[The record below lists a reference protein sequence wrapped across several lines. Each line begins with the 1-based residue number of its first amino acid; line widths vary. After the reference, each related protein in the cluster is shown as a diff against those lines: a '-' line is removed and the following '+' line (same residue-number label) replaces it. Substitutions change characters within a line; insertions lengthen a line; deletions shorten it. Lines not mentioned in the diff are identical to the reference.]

1 MTKKELKKSIKK
13 VKKFDKCHF
22 YFKNFAYNNICFGE
36 LTTSKEL
43 TLLDPVCLP
52 LEG

>member
-13 VKKFDKCHF
+13 VKKFDKRHF
-22 YFKNFAYNNICFGE
+22 CFKFFLFTIIIAWVNWPC
-36 LTTSKEL
+36 KEL

>member
-22 YFKNFAYNNICFGE
+22 YFKNFSYNNICFGE
-36 LTTSKEL
+36 LAMQGTNIVRSG
-43 TLLDPVCLP
+43 LLAP
-52 LEG
+52 